1 KNPMVSNQRNPSV
14 SQLMKEYIKK
24 IKRVNPTVLLLLA
37 TFLVISLLRATKDEP
52 EVLVIPEKSWPVS
65 VIEAQYSDVQP
76 TLSLFGEVITSRR
89 SELRSLVGG
98 QVVQVGENFKE
109 GAVVEKGELLLRI
122 DDFEYRNA
130 VIEESAKLEVMNRDF
145 DRADE
150 LFKQGNI
157 SEQFRDNALLEKTKQ
172 ELVLSEVEKDLRDTE
187 LFAPFDGVIND
198 VQATLGK
205 QVNTLNDKIGEII
218 DIKNMEVR
226 FSLSKAQYG
235 RLLEDTD
242 RILGRKIE
250 MSWTV
255 GKRDLVFNAS
265 VSRVGAEITSNTG
278 GVNIFANIVINSGEE
293 SPLRPGAFV
302 RLKMPDKTY
311 ESVVSIPETAVYEDK
326 YIFIVNDQ
334 RLKKIMIEILGYD
347 QSKVLIKPLDDSKI
361 KNGDYVVVNQL
372 REAGENVKVDII

>member
-1 KNPMVSNQRNPSV
+1 MGLYRRNPSL
-14 SQLMKEYIKK
+14 SKIMKKIFDKIKK
-24 IKRVNPTVLLLLA
+24 MNRTALLLIA
-37 TFLVISLLRATKDEP
+37 TFALISFLRATKDEP
-52 EVLVIPEKSWPVS
+52 EILVIEEKSWPVA
-65 VIEAQYSDVQP
+65 VIEAEYSDIQP
-76 TLSLFGEVITSRR
+76 ILSLFGEVITSRR
-89 SELRSLVGG
+89 SELRALVGG
-98 QVVQVGENFKE
+98 QVVQVGKNFKE
-109 GAVVEKGELLLRI
+109 GAVVQKGELLLRI
-122 DDFEYRNA
+122 DDFEYKNA

-150 LFKQGNI
+150 LYQQGNI

-205 QVNTLNDKIGEII
+205 QVSTLNDKIGEII

-242 RILGRKIE
+242 KILGREIK

-255 GKRDLVFNAS
+255 GQRDLLFNAS
-265 VSRVGAEITSNTG
+265 VSRVGAEIKSNTG
-278 GVNIFANIVINSGEE
+278 GVNIFANILIDDIKE

-311 ESVVSIPETAVYEDK
+311 DSVISIPETAVYEDK
-326 YIFIVNDQ
+326 YIFIVNNQ
-334 RLKKIMIEILGYD
+334 RLKKINIQILGYD
-347 QSKVLIKPLDDSKI
+347 QSKVLIKPINNSKI

>member
-1 KNPMVSNQRNPSV
+1 MGLYRRNPSL
-14 SQLMKEYIKK
+14 SKIMKKLFEKIKK
-24 IKRVNPTVLLLLA
+24 MNRTALLLIA
-37 TFLVISLLRATKDEP
+37 TFALISFLRATKDEP
-52 EVLVIPEKSWPVS
+52 EILVIEEKSWPVA
-65 VIEAQYSDVQP
+65 VIEAQYSDIQP
-76 TLSLFGEVITSRR
+76 ILSLFGEVITSRR
-89 SELRSLVGG
+89 SELRALVGG
-98 QVVQVGENFKE
+98 QVVQVGKNFKE
-109 GAVVEKGELLLRI
+109 GAVVQKGELLLRI
-122 DDFEYRNA
+122 DDFEYKNA

-150 LFKQGNI
+150 LYQQGNI

-205 QVNTLNDKIGEII
+205 QVSTLNDKIGEII

-242 RILGRKIE
+242 KILGREIK

-255 GKRDLVFNAS
+255 GQRDLLFNAS
-265 VSRVGAEITSNTG
+265 VSRVGAEIKSNTG
-278 GVNIFANIVINSGEE
+278 GVNIFANILIDDIKE

-311 ESVVSIPETAVYEDK
+311 DSVISIPETAVYEDK
-326 YIFIVNDQ
+326 YIFIVNNQ
-334 RLKKIMIEILGYD
+334 RLKKINIQILGYD
-347 QSKVLIKPLDDSKI
+347 QSKVLIKPLNNSKI

>member
-1 KNPMVSNQRNPSV
+1 MVSNQRNPSV
-14 SQLMKEYIKK
+14 SRLMKEYIKK

-37 TFLVISLLRATKDEP
+37 TLLVISLLRATKDEP

-205 QVNTLNDKIGEII
+205 QVSTFNDKIGEII

-242 RILGRKIE
+242 KILGRKIE

-347 QSKVLIKPLDDSKI
+347 QSKVLVKPLDDSKI

>member
-1 KNPMVSNQRNPSV
+1 MVSNQRNPSV
-14 SQLMKEYIKK
+14 SRLMKEYIKK

-37 TFLVISLLRATKDEP
+37 TFLVISLLRVTKDEP

-205 QVNTLNDKIGEII
+205 QVSTFNDKIGEII

-242 RILGRKIE
+242 KILGRKIE

-347 QSKVLIKPLDDSKI
+347 QSKVLVKPLDDSKI

>member
-1 KNPMVSNQRNPSV
+1 MVSNQRNPSV
-14 SQLMKEYIKK
+14 SRLMKEYIKK

-37 TFLVISLLRATKDEP
+37 TFLVISLLRATKEEP
-52 EVLVIPEKSWPVS
+52 EVLIIPEKSWPVS

-205 QVNTLNDKIGEII
+205 QVSTFNDKIGEII

-242 RILGRKIE
+242 KILGRKIE

-347 QSKVLIKPLDDSKI
+347 QSKVLVKPLDDSKI

>member
-1 KNPMVSNQRNPSV
+1 MVSNQRNPSV
-14 SQLMKEYIKK
+14 SRLMKEYIKK

-37 TFLVISLLRATKDEP
+37 TFLVISLLRATKEEP
-52 EVLVIPEKSWPVS
+52 EVLIIPEKSWPVS

-109 GAVVEKGELLLRI
+109 GAVVKKGELLLRI
-122 DDFEYRNA
+122 DDFEYKNA
-130 VIEESAKLEVMNRDF
+130 VIEESAKLQVMNRDF

-205 QVNTLNDKIGEII
+205 QVSTINDKIGEII

-235 RLLEDTD
+235 GLLEDTD
-242 RILGRKIE
+242 KILGRKIE

-347 QSKVLIKPLDDSKI
+347 QSKVLVKPLDDSKI

>member
-1 KNPMVSNQRNPSV
+1 MGSYRRNPILSKF
-14 SQLMKEYIKK
+14 MKKLFEKIKK
-24 IKRVNPTVLLLLA
+24 MNRTALLLIA
-37 TFLVISLLRATKDEP
+37 TFALISFLRATKDEP
-52 EVLVIPEKSWPVS
+52 EILVIEEKSWPVA
-65 VIEAQYSDVQP
+65 VIEAQYSDIQP
-76 TLSLFGEVITSRR
+76 ILSLFGEVITSRR
-89 SELRSLVGG
+89 SELRALVGG
-98 QVVQVGENFKE
+98 QVVQVGKNFKE
-109 GAVVEKGELLLRI
+109 GAVVQKGELLLRI
-122 DDFEYRNA
+122 DDFEYKNA

-150 LFKQGNI
+150 LYQQGNI

-205 QVNTLNDKIGEII
+205 QVSTLNDKIGEII

-242 RILGRKIE
+242 KILGREIK

-255 GKRDLVFNAS
+255 GQRDLLFNAS
-265 VSRVGAEITSNTG
+265 VSRVGAEIKSNTG
-278 GVNIFANIVINSGEE
+278 GVNIFANILIDDIKE

-311 ESVVSIPETAVYEDK
+311 DSVISIPETAVYEDK
-326 YIFIVNDQ
+326 YIFIVNNQ
-334 RLKKIMIEILGYD
+334 RLKKINIQILGYD
-347 QSKVLIKPLDDSKI
+347 QSKVLIKPLNNSKI

>member
-1 KNPMVSNQRNPSV
+1 MVSNQRNPSV
-14 SQLMKEYIKK
+14 SRLMKEYLKK

-37 TFLVISLLRATKDEP
+37 TFLVIFLLRATKDEP

-205 QVNTLNDKIGEII
+205 QVSTFNDKIGEII

-242 RILGRKIE
+242 KILGRKIE

-347 QSKVLIKPLDDSKI
+347 QSKVLVKPLDDSKI

>member
-1 KNPMVSNQRNPSV
+1 MVSNQRNPSV
-14 SQLMKEYIKK
+14 SRLMKEYIKK
-24 IKRVNPTVLLLLA
+24 IKRVNPTVMLLLA

-52 EVLVIPEKSWPVS
+52 EVLIIPEKSWPVS

-205 QVNTLNDKIGEII
+205 QVSTFNDKIGEII

-242 RILGRKIE
+242 KILGRKIE

-278 GVNIFANIVINSGEE
+278 GVNIFANIINSGEE

-347 QSKVLIKPLDDSKI
+347 QSKVLVKPLDDSKI

>member
-1 KNPMVSNQRNPSV
+1 MVSNQRNPSV
-14 SQLMKEYIKK
+14 SRLMKEYIKK

-37 TFLVISLLRATKDEP
+37 TFLVISLLRVTKDEP
-52 EVLVIPEKSWPVS
+52 EVLIIPEKSWPVS

-205 QVNTLNDKIGEII
+205 QVSTFNDKIGEII

-242 RILGRKIE
+242 KILGRKIE

-347 QSKVLIKPLDDSKI
+347 QSKVLVKPLDDSKI
-361 KNGDYVVVNQL
+361 KNGDYIVVNQL

>member
-1 KNPMVSNQRNPSV
+1 MVSNQRNPRV
-14 SQLMKEYIKK
+14 SRLMKEYLKK

-52 EVLVIPEKSWPVS
+52 EVLIIPEKSWPVS
-65 VIEAQYSDVQP
+65 VIKAQYSDVQP

-205 QVNTLNDKIGEII
+205 QVSTLNDKIGEII

-242 RILGRKIE
+242 KILGRKIE

-347 QSKVLIKPLDDSKI
+347 QSKVLVKPLDDSKI

>member
-1 KNPMVSNQRNPSV
+1 MVSNQRNPSV
-14 SQLMKEYIKK
+14 SRLMKEYIKK

-52 EVLVIPEKSWPVS
+52 EVLIIPEKSWPVS

-122 DDFEYRNA
+122 DDFEYKNA
-130 VIEESAKLEVMNRDF
+130 VIEESAKLQVMNRDF

-205 QVNTLNDKIGEII
+205 QVSTFNDKIGEII

-242 RILGRKIE
+242 KILGRKIE

-347 QSKVLIKPLDDSKI
+347 QSKVLVKPLDDSKI

>member
-1 KNPMVSNQRNPSV
+1 MGLYRRNPS
-14 SQLMKEYIKK
+14 LGKFMKKLFEKIKK
-24 IKRVNPTVLLLLA
+24 MNRTALLLIA
-37 TFLVISLLRATKDEP
+37 TFALISFLRATKDEP
-52 EVLVIPEKSWPVS
+52 EILVIEEKSWPVA
-65 VIEAQYSDVQP
+65 VIEAQYSDIQP
-76 TLSLFGEVITSRR
+76 ILSLFGEVITSRR
-89 SELRSLVGG
+89 SELRALVGG
-98 QVVQVGENFKE
+98 QVVQVGKNFKE
-109 GAVVEKGELLLRI
+109 GAVVQKGELLLRI
-122 DDFEYRNA
+122 DDFEYKNA

-150 LFKQGNI
+150 LYQQGNI

-205 QVNTLNDKIGEII
+205 QVSTLNDKIGEII

-242 RILGRKIE
+242 KILGREIK

-255 GKRDLVFNAS
+255 GQRDLLFNAS
-265 VSRVGAEITSNTG
+265 VSRVGAEIKSNTG
-278 GVNIFANIVINSGEE
+278 GVNIFANILIDDIKE

-311 ESVVSIPETAVYEDK
+311 DSVISIPETAVYEDK
-326 YIFIVNDQ
+326 YIFIVNNQ
-334 RLKKIMIEILGYD
+334 RLKKINIQILGYD
-347 QSKVLIKPLDDSKI
+347 QSKVLIKPLNNSKI